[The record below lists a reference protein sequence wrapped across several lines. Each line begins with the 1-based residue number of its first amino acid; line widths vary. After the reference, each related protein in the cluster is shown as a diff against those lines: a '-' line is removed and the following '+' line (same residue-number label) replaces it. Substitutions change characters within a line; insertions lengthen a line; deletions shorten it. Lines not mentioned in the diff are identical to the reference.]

1 MKGIYAD
8 AAKGGGIMTYTDKI
22 YEVGERP
29 PLGIIPRKM
38 YAWTIRNERLG
49 SPETAFRV
57 ELVDVPEIR
66 DDEMLVYN
74 MSAGIN
80 YNGIW
85 AARGIPKNVVDSN
98 GDYFDEKQ
106 DFHICGSES
115 SGIVYAVG
123 KNVRNYK
130 VGDAICAGGSKY
142 SPDDS
147 DVIAGMDPCFSPS
160 YHIWGYEGNYG
171 AFAQFSRVQECQ
183 CVRIADN
190 LNYDEAAA
198 AYATGV
204 TAYRMLTRW
213 EGNTLKKGDVVL
225 IWGGAGGLGLS
236 AVQITAAMGGIP
248 VAVVSSDSK
257 GELCKKMGAAG
268 YINRTK
274 FSHWGNI
281 NGLSAREYRSWMAQA
296 AKFRR
301 TIWNIVGEK
310 KSPAIVLEHPG
321 RDTLP
326 TSLFVC
332 DNGGM
337 VVLCGA
343 TSSYN
348 ADIDLRFLWLNQ
360 RRIQGSHAGTQKDA
374 EEYIEL
380 IEKHDIHP
388 YIGKI
393 YNWSELPK
401 AHMELENN
409 IYNGKLVIRIGAE

>member
-1 MKGIYAD
+1 MV
-8 AAKGGGIMTYTDKI
+8 YTDKI

-29 PLGIIPRKM
+29 PLGVIPRKM

-49 SPETAFRV
+49 SPETAFQV

-66 DDEMLVYN
+66 DDELLICN

-85 AARGIPKNVVDSN
+85 ASKGVPKNVIDSN

-123 KNVRNYK
+123 KDVQKYR
-130 VGDAICAGGSKY
+130 VGDAICVGGLKY
-142 SPDDS
+142 DAKDKA
-147 DVIAGMDPCFSPS
+147 ILAGMDPCFSAS

-171 AFAQFSRVQECQ
+171 AFAQFSRVKECQ
-183 CVRIADN
+183 CVRIAKN
-190 LNYDEAAA
+190 LTFEEAAA

-204 TAYRMLTRW
+204 TAYRMLSRW
-213 EGNTLKKGDVVL
+213 EGNTLQQGDVVL
-225 IWGGAGGLGLS
+225 VWGGAGGLGLS
-236 AVQITAAMGGIP
+236 GIQTVVAMGGIP
-248 VAVVSSDSK
+248 VAVVSSDEK

-268 YINRTK
+268 YINRKK
-274 FSHWGNI
+274 FHHWGNV
-281 NGLSAREYRSWMAQA
+281 NQLSEREYRNWIAQA
-296 AKFRR
+296 TKFKRM
-301 TIWNIVGEK
+301 IWKIVGEK

-321 RDTLP
+321 KDTLP

-332 DNGGM
+332 GNGGM

-343 TSSYN
+343 TSSYK

-360 RRIQGSHAGTQKDA
+360 RRIQGSHAGTLEDA
-374 EEYIEL
+374 DKYIDLVER
-380 IEKHDIHP
+380 KDIHP
-388 YIGKI
+388 YIGKV
-393 YNWSELPK
+393 YHWSELPQ
-401 AHMELENN
+401 AHVDLENHA
-409 IYNGKLVIRIGAE
+409 YNGKLVIQIGVK